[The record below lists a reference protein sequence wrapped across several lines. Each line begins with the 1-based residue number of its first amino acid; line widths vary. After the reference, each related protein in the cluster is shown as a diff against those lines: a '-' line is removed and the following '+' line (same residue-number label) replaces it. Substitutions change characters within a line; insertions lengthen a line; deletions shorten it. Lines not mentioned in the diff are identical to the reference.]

1 MENYGNN
8 GIFICGNFYSE
19 TLKSQ
24 TTGNVS
30 ITREPKRKIRRL
42 AAMLR
47 NYRVYHRYIGLLL
60 SLFLLI
66 SSLTG
71 ILLSWKKDVALLMP
85 PTQKEGAT
93 DLSQWIPLSSI
104 AQKAGMALDSAQN
117 IPSNPIDRIDV
128 RPDKGIVKV
137 LFQEGYWEVQLNGST
152 GEVLS
157 VGRRHS
163 DWLESLHD
171 GSIISDGFKLV
182 SMNLLG
188 LGLLILIAS
197 GVILWLYPK
206 RIRQLKK

>member
-1 MENYGNN
+1 M
-8 GIFICGNFYSE
+8 
-19 TLKSQ
+19 
-24 TTGNVS
+24 S
-30 ITREPKRKIRRL
+30 ITREPKQKIRRL
-42 AAMLR
+42 SAVLR
-47 NYRVYHRYIGLLL
+47 NYRVYHRYLGLLL
-60 SLFLLI
+60 SILLLI

-71 ILLSWKKDVALLMP
+71 ILLSWKKDIALIKP
-85 PTQKEGAT
+85 PTQKEGST
-93 DLSQWIPLSSI
+93 DLSKWVPLSTL

-117 IPSNPIDRIDV
+117 LPSNPIDRIDV

-137 LFQEGYWEVQLNGST
+137 LFLEGYWEVQLNGST

-171 GSIISDGFKLV
+171 GSIISDGFKLL

-188 LGLLILIAS
+188 FGLLILTAS
-197 GVILWLYPK
+197 GFILWLYPK